1 MTGSHRTPGAPAPT
15 RAQRRVAW
23 CGPMLLLAFT
33 AVLTMD
39 ALPRTAQ
46 AAATPARA
54 ASAAPQTAAAIDRG
68 RSAAAAL
75 PGQPEQAPRRP
86 PALLA
91 AAQVLT
97 GTAPSAVPTALV
109 LRCRIAVTTG
119 EDAARAGAASYRD
132 WARHVQA
139 QLDLDA
145 GRATWLGA
153 VQLWTATRSAGRGD
167 TEAFARAV
175 RRRAATAGACGAV
188 AGQTSGAL
196 HRVVTGCQAR
206 SAALDRVIR
215 AGARVDTDWAWH
227 LATTTSE
234 VAHAPGGPQ
243 AQPWLATVKVALP
256 VLEQFRQAQA
266 ALVAAPPCRLG

>member
-153 VQLWTATRSAGRGD
+153 VAAVDRHPLGRP
-167 TEAFARAV
+167 R
-175 RRRAATAGACGAV
+175 
-188 AGQTSGAL
+188 
-196 HRVVTGCQAR
+196 
-206 SAALDRVIR
+206 
-215 AGARVDTDWAWH
+215 
-227 LATTTSE
+227 
-234 VAHAPGGPQ
+234 
-243 AQPWLATVKVALP
+243 
-256 VLEQFRQAQA
+256 
-266 ALVAAPPCRLG
+266 